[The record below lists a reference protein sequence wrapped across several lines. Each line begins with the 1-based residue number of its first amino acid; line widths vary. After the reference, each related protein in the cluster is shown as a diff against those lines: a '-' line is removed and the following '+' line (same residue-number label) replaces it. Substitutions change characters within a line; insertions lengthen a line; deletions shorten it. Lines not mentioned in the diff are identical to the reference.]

1 MSLLDIKPKDANS
14 VLIMRGGSYKNRNSL
29 DLLKESAEWVEARI
43 YGAIRRAGFDPDE
56 NRNLVNFQKRPPE
69 LPGTAI

>member
-1 MSLLDIKPKDANS
+1 
-14 VLIMRGGSYKNRNSL
+14 MRGGSYKNRNSL

-56 NRNLVNFQKRPPE
+56 YRNLVNFQKHLPE
-69 LPGTAI
+69 LLGTPCQTLEMSADG